1 MTGDLITRTYGNFRG
16 VDFRG
21 GDVSLQRSPDSLNMW
36 KDYRVDDSVRTRP
49 ALTLAFQFDETI
61 HSISRYGDA
70 FMIHSGESLYKVTAE
85 ERTEFTHFTLADVP
99 SVAFVYKDV
108 WYLLDGTSYI
118 CYDGKDIEAV
128 EGFIPTTSIARNP
141 KGGGTIYQAVNMLSD
156 YRINTFVANGVRVK
170 KQDSEGKEYDAND
183 GDRFY
188 YLDAKW
194 EQGDADIEVYI
205 NGERILNNDKDYP
218 WLATTPGVIEFAE
231 DHAPLAPLTDGQANV
246 SIKFKVH
253 VDGYADNVRNCTM
266 AQTFDNR
273 VFISGNKNHP
283 NAIWHSGLHD
293 PTYFPDT
300 SYLEVGFDNTPVT
313 GMVAGNDRLWA
324 FRRPSQE
331 NAGVFYYTP
340 MTDEEQGR
348 VYSYQHSS
356 ISTGCV
362 GKAINFND
370 DIVFF
375 SNRGMEGVNVD
386 ITREQ
391 AIAHRSTMVDAKML
405 AETKYEAM
413 QLAEFEGYLLVII
426 GKHVYVADSRS
437 LYTNADHAEYDFFY
451 WELGH
456 EVTAVFEYEGELFLG
471 ADNDVYILNGRNYSE
486 ERGIGSY
493 WVTGRDKF
501 NAANKVKT
509 TNKKG
514 CVIEADGD
522 IKVSVRTDNGDYE
535 VVHEEMGAEDRFTC
549 RIKKKKWND
558 IQLKFESA
566 SENGFSLTSATLE
579 AYVGRYL
586 K

>member
-36 KDYRVDDSVRTRP
+36 KDYRKDDSIRTRP
-49 ALTLAFQFDETI
+49 EFRMVVKSLGDITNPSTV
-61 HSISRYGDA
+61 HSISRYGDY
-70 FMIHSGESLYKVTAE
+70 FMIHSGKSLYKCTSTEV
-85 ERTEFTHFTLADVP
+85 TEFTNFTLADVP
-99 SVAFVYKDV
+99 SVAFVYQDV

-118 CYDGKDIEAV
+118 CYDGKDVKAV

-156 YRINTFVANGVRVK
+156 YRINTFVADGE
-170 KQDSEGKEYDAND
+170 SKEYW
-183 GDRFY
+183 
-188 YLDAKW
+188 LDAVPTVDPDTKLHRY
-194 EQGDADIEVYI
+194 EVYI
-205 NGERILNNDKDYP
+205 DDVLLPEETNGTRNHSMD
-218 WLATTPGVIEFAE
+218 ARGAVVFSA
-231 DHAPLAPLTDGQANV
+231 APAKPLTDGKANV
-246 SIKFKVH
+246 SIKFWKP
-253 VDGYADNVRNCTM
+253 VDGYADKVRNCTM

-340 MTDEEQGR
+340 MTDEEKGR

-405 AETKYEAM
+405 AEAKYEAM
-413 QLAEFEGYLLVII
+413 QLAEFDGYLLIFI
-426 GKHVYVADSRS
+426 GTHAYVADSRS

-451 WELGH
+451 WDMVN
-456 EVTAVFEYEGELFLG
+456 EVTATYSYNGDL
-471 ADNDVYILNGRNYSE
+471 YIGRNGAVYKLSVGE
-486 ERGIGSY
+486 SAYDIESY

-522 IKVSVRTDNGDYE
+522 IKVYVRTDNGDYE